1 VDAPCSGL
9 GVLGRR
15 ADARWR
21 KGPEILDEMPPL
33 QLELLVAGGRQA
45 RPGGVLVYSVC
56 SFEPEETT
64 GVVERFLDEH
74 PAFVLESASGLLP
87 DEAVDDQ
94 GFMRVLPHVHGCDGA
109 FAARFRK
116 T

>member
-1 VDAPCSGL
+1 MDAPCTGL

-21 KGPEILDEMPPL
+21 KDAGMLREMPPI
-33 QLELLVAGGRQA
+33 QLELLAAGGRRA

-64 GVVERFLDEH
+64 EVVEDFLRDNQQ
-74 PAFVLESASGLLP
+74 FVLESATGMLP
-87 DEAVDDQ
+87 DEVVDEN
-94 GFMRVLPHVHGCDGA
+94 GFMRVYPHVHGCDGA
-109 FAARFRK
+109 FAARFRR

>member
-1 VDAPCSGL
+1 
-9 GVLGRR
+9 
-15 ADARWR
+15 
-21 KGPEILDEMPPL
+21 MPPI
-33 QLELLVAGGRQA
+33 QLDLLVAGGRRA

-56 SFEPEETT
+56 SFEPEESTD
-64 GVVERFLDEH
+64 VVERFLRQQ
-74 PAFVLESASGLLP
+74 PSFVLESASGVLP
-87 DEAVDDQ
+87 DEVVDEQ